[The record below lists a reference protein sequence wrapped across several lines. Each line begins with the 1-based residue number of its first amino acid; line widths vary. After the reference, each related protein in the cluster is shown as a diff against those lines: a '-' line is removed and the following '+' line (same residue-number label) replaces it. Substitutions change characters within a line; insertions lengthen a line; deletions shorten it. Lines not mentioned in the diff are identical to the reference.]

1 MAMNFNKQ
9 IRSKSL
15 NRDPKNGTDSNH
27 SQKRNR
33 NPVFVKLEQID
44 QNNKIKNSAYSG
56 ENRKTGRKIINTQ
69 AQLLKIPNSYNFKS
83 QKTNDISEEKL
94 KKAIEDREEIIRMSF
109 ITIKDL
115 ESQVATLKKVN
126 EDYIFKYQE
135 LLNYCQSLQY
145 NNLNNFE

>member
-1 MAMNFNKQ
+1 MDFNKQ

-27 SQKRNR
+27 SQKGNR
-33 NPVFVKLEQID
+33 NPVFVKLEQIN
-44 QNNKIKNSAYSG
+44 QNNKIKTSAYSG

-145 NNLNNFE
+145 NNLNNFK